1 MAAGALR
8 VRKRVALLGATGSI
22 GASTADVLLRHPQ
35 RFEAVALSA
44 HRDVA
49 GRFRGG
55 FLRGGDRDAGRGGRG
70 GEGLGFEELAAVDVH
85 AGVSCALRSG
95 EGHAE

>member
-1 MAAGALR
+1 M
-8 VRKRVALLGATGSI
+8 RKRVALLGATGSI

-49 GRFRGG
+49 GLVARCR
-55 FLRGGDRDAGRGGRG
+55 
-70 GEGLGFEELAAVDVH
+70 
-85 AGVSCALRSG
+85 ALRP
-95 EGHAE
+95 